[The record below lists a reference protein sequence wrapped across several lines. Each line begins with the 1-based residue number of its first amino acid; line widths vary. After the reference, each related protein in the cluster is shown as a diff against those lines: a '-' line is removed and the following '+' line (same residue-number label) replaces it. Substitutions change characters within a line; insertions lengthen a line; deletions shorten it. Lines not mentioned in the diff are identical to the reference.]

1 YWIFGHAESHYH
13 WIFITIGTIYG
24 LGFMMMCF
32 KVKEGRYPP
41 PTSAEEAR
49 TGFIGAVKIYF
60 KECFSSRFYA
70 LIFMAMNFPML
81 AFVPVN
87 IYSVYFAQSVGMSM
101 DRYGKCIAITFTI
114 SLFMSYFIGWLADRW
129 H

>member
-1 YWIFGHAESHYH
+1 VVANAVFIALINDVVPAEFLGRFQGLFRALSLMAGIMFNYWIFGHAESHYH

-60 KECFSSRFYA
+60 KECF
-70 LIFMAMNFPML
+70 
-81 AFVPVN
+81 
-87 IYSVYFAQSVGMSM
+87 
-101 DRYGKCIAITFTI
+101 
-114 SLFMSYFIGWLADRW
+114 
-129 H
+129 